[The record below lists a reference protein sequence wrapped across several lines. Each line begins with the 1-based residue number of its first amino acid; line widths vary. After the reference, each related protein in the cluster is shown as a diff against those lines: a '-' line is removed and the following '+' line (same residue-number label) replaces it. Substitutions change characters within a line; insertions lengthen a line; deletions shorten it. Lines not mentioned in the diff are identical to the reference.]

1 MAVYC
6 VPREDE
12 DIFND
17 MGEAKLILLAGCPS
31 CANIGY
37 YMHREKERPI
47 IKFTLKGIKS
57 VCTQDE
63 IERISNLLMEKGVN
77 AVSWLPNYPN
87 ALCVLDEGTRKK
99 LLNKGQDVDT
109 ILAMCCESGQ
119 KNVANIFPDKEI
131 IGAMNAEGLLKG
143 VTRKKLGKFFIDEQ
157 TIDILRYKPE

>member
-12 DIFND
+12 DLFADIGD
-17 MGEAKLILLAGCPS
+17 AKQILLAGCPS

-37 YMHREKERPI
+37 YMHREKDKPI

-57 VCTQDE
+57 VCVQDE
-63 IERISNLLMEKGVN
+63 IDRISNLLMEKGLNV
-77 AVSWLPNYPN
+77 VSWLPNYPN
-87 ALCVLDEGTRKK
+87 AMCLLDEGTRKK

-119 KNVANIFPDKEI
+119 KNVAKIFPDKELV
-131 IGAMNAEGLLKG
+131 GAMNAKGLLRG
-143 VTRKKLGKFFIDEQ
+143 ETRKKLGKFFIDEQ
-157 TIDILRYKPE
+157 TIDILSYAPE